1 MLALDPCRKTGRILK
16 FVGGLLATASCLY
29 PAHAH
34 LILDIAS
41 GPGWEAS
48 VDGINWFPAYAPY
61 PNPFTEPTPNL
72 NLDPTKIDPRVP
84 DAGTSNAKLMWFA
97 PPGTTPDGRSGPT
110 KVFFKYEFDMSSA
123 TIFGDPQG
131 VASALIAADDWMSV
145 KLNGHEV
152 GTYLLDDHKLSN
164 GQPEPIAINLS
175 NFLKTLSL
183 NPDDPPGTDHNVILI
198 EAHDG
203 GVAAGERGYEWVF
216 FDAQYDSPNP
226 ASPVT
231 FRTPG
236 AAIPAPATA
245 LLMVSG
251 LPLVVRSWNRR
262 R

>member
-1 MLALDPCRKTGRILK
+1 MPALDLARKTSWITK
-16 FVGGLLATASCLY
+16 FVGPLLAIAFYVY
-29 PAHAH
+29 PVHAH
-34 LILDIAS
+34 RILDIAS
-41 GPGWEAS
+41 GPGWDAS
-48 VDGINWFPAYAPY
+48 VDGINWFPAYASY

-84 DAGTSNAKLMWFA
+84 DDGTSNAKLMWFA

-123 TIFGDPQG
+123 TIFGDPFGISQT
-131 VASALIAADDWMSV
+131 SALIAADDWMSV

-152 GTYLLDDHKLSN
+152 GTYLLDDHKLPN
-164 GQPEPIAINLS
+164 RQPKPIAISLTD
-175 NFLKTLSL
+175 FLNTF
-183 NPDDPPGTDHNVILI
+183 PTAATDHNVILI

-203 GVAAGERGYEWVF
+203 GVAAGDADYEWVF
-216 FDAQYDSPNP
+216 FDAQYQSASA